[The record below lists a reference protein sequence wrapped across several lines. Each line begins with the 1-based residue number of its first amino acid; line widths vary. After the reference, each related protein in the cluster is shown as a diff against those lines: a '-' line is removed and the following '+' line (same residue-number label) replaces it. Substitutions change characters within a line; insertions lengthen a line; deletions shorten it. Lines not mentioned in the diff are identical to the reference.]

1 MILVSACLLGHKVKY
16 NGRDDNTQELL
27 LQYNERGH
35 FLAVCPECFAMLP
48 VPRPKREIQQGTG
61 PQVMAGRA
69 KAADIHAMDTTAY
82 MLTGADKVL
91 KIAEAYHAKVAIL
104 KEGSPSCGVHR
115 IYDGHFNGTTVRGS
129 GVSAALLQKHGIT
142 VYSEQDLT
150 PELLDQLLAEDA

>member
-48 VPRPKREIQQGTG
+48 VPRPKMEIQQGTG
-61 PQVMAGRA
+61 RQVIAGRA
-69 KAADIHAMDTTAY
+69 KVADINGMDTTAY

-115 IYDGHFNGTTVRGS
+115 IYDGSYAGAAGSAFGGGCLTAEHIRLARGHS
-129 GVSAALLQKHGIT
+129 PVWRVALFDVIL
-142 VYSEQDLT
+142 
-150 PELLDQLLAEDA
+150 